1 MKISGLLIE
10 LAFWVTALCLL
21 AFADL
26 DSTPHLS
33 LCPLANS
40 GWHWCPGCGF
50 GRSLIAIL
58 HGNFIRSLDYHW
70 FGLPG
75 MLILFHRIVSLSMKI
90 KVTFLS
96 KSVI

>member
-1 MKISGLLIE
+1 VKIKGLIIE

-21 AFADL
+21 AVADL
-26 DSTPHLS
+26 DSAPHIS
-33 LCPLANS
+33 LCPLS
-40 GWHWCPGCGF
+40 KLGWHWCPGCGF

-58 HGNFIRSLDYHW
+58 HGNIARSFDYHW

-75 MLILFHRIVSLSMKI
+75 IFILFQRIVSLSKKI

-96 KSVI
+96 KSIV

>member
-1 MKISGLLIE
+1 MKINGLLIE
-10 LAFWVTALCLL
+10 LSFWLTVICL
-21 AFADL
+21 FGTADL
-26 DSTPHLS
+26 DSAPHIS
-33 LCPLANS
+33 LCPLSNS

-58 HGNFIRSLDYHW
+58 HGDFVRSFDYHW

-75 MLILFHRIVSLSMKI
+75 IFILFQRIVSLSQKI

-96 KSVI
+96 KSVV